1 VTQTTALNPPQRP
14 VTIIGYQVILT
25 RSEPLRVMSFDVSA
39 ETTSLTIPPELLDSG
54 TEYELEILA
63 IEKSDN
69 QTISLI
75 FFETAE

>member
-1 VTQTTALNPPQRP
+1 
-14 VTIIGYQVILT
+14 
-25 RSEPLRVMSFDVSA
+25 MSFDVSA